1 MVGSFQP
8 TILLRM
14 ANLTLPQDAQARR
27 VRLLAKLERR
37 AMRMEG
43 ALGRLQ
49 RLRNLL
55 RPLMTALRTGE
66 DPTVVEAKLRSMG
79 WRK

>member
-1 MVGSFQP
+1 MNTR
-8 TILLRM
+8 TI
-14 ANLTLPQDAQARR
+14 PQDTQARR
-27 VRLLAKLERR
+27 VRLLSRLERR
-37 AMRMEG
+37 MLRVGLALERLARMRS
-43 ALGRLQ
+43 
-49 RLRNLL
+49 LL

>member
-1 MVGSFQP
+1 MKTL
-8 TILLRM
+8 TI
-14 ANLTLPQDAQARR
+14 PQDTQARR
-27 VRLLAKLERR
+27 VRLLSRLERR
-37 AMRMEG
+37 MLRAGLDLE
-43 ALGRLQ
+43 RLA
-49 RLRNLL
+49 RLRKLL